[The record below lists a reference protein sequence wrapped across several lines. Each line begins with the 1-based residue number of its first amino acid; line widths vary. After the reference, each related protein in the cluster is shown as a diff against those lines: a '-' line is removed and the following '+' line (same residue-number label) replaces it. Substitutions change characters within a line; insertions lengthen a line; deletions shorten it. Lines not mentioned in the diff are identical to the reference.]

1 MTAARPGRLP
11 LLAVLAGFALLPWH
25 MQQDSVLALG
35 WLGNW
40 ASDPAAASGLLL
52 AARLGHPWLWPV
64 GVAGAAS
71 AVALLLPLTQRRRGA
86 TLVAAG
92 LFGLLAMAAQGFAV
106 TGQGWG
112 APWLDGL
119 FGPLPEGQFGMG
131 AGAALTG
138 AGFLFLATT
147 GAALRGAFR
156 GDRFT
161 AGAAGLVAAVVLLF
175 TFWPIALALL
185 SAFDGGVDQ
194 FLARAADRRLWG
206 WRGSAT
212 NTLLLGLSVA
222 ACTTALGLAFALLV
236 TRTRLPLRR
245 TLRALTVLPIIT
257 PPFVI
262 GLGLIL
268 ILGRAGLV
276 NQAAAGLFGVD
287 LGRWI
292 YGLPGVLLA
301 QVFSFTPVAF
311 LVLIGVVEGLSPTLE
326 EAARTLR
333 ADGGRTF
340 RTVTLPLLRPGLA
353 NAFLVGFIESV
364 SDFGNPIV
372 LGGDFGV
379 LSTDI
384 YFAVVGAQAD
394 PGRAAVLAWILLG
407 FSLAT
412 FAVQRRLT
420 SGRGYV
426 SISGKGD
433 AGLPQPLPAG
443 VRRLCLAVALPWAA
457 LTATVYAL
465 ALAGGFVRV
474 WGRDW
479 TPTLSHYGR
488 AFSVGWGP
496 GGPVWTGTAWSSLFV
511 TLELA
516 AIAAPLTALVGLL
529 AAWLFTRQEF
539 RGKRLL
545 EGATLLS
552 FAVPGTVIGV
562 AYVRA
567 FNVPPFELTG
577 TGVIIVLAFLSR
589 NLPVGLRAGMAA
601 FAQLDPSLDEAS
613 TMLRHGGGGTLRRVL
628 LPLLRPAVAGA
639 LVYGFVRGVTTVSA
653 VIFLTSG
660 QTEMATVFIVLRVV
674 NGDYGVAIAY
684 ASVLI
689 VLMLAAIGLIGLLVG
704 ARRLGRRVP
713 AAVTL

>member
-1 MTAARPGRLP
+1 M
-11 LLAVLAGFALLPWH
+11 LAGLALVPWH
-25 MQQDSVLALG
+25 MQQDSVLSLE
-35 WLGNW
+35 WLGGW
-40 ASDPAAASGLLL
+40 ANDAGAAPGLLL
-52 AARLGHPWLWPV
+52 AARLGHLWLWPIIA
-64 GVAGAAS
+64 VAAAS
-71 AVALLLPLTQRRRGA
+71 ATAILLPLGQRSRGA
-86 TLVAAG
+86 TLASIGVLG
-92 LFGLLAMAAQGFAV
+92 LFCLAAQGFAV
-106 TGQGWG
+106 TGPGWS
-112 APWLDGL
+112 APWLDVV
-119 FGPLPEGQFGMG
+119 FGPLTEGQFGMG

-175 TFWPIALALL
+175 TFWPITLALL
-185 SAFDGGVDQ
+185 SAFDGGLGQ
-194 FLARAADRRLWG
+194 FTARVADRRLWG
-206 WRGSAT
+206 WRGSAV
-212 NTLLLGLSVA
+212 NTLLLGVGVA

-257 PPFVI
+257 PPFVV

-276 NQAAAGLFGVD
+276 NQVAEALFGLD

-292 YGLPGVLLA
+292 YGFPGVLLA

-326 EAARTLR
+326 EAALTLR
-333 ADGGRTF
+333 ANGARTF
-340 RTVTLPLLRPGLA
+340 RSVTLPLLRPGLT

-372 LGGDFGV
+372 LGGDFNV

-394 PGRAAVLAWILLG
+394 PGRAAVLAWILLA
-407 FSLAT
+407 FSLAA
-412 FAVQRRLT
+412 FAVQRWLT
-420 SGRGYV
+420 TGRGYV

-443 VRRLCLAVALPWAA
+443 VRRLCLAVALPWAT
-457 LTATVYAL
+457 LTAIVYAL
-465 ALAGGFVRV
+465 AVAGGFVKV

-479 TPTLSHYGR
+479 TPTLSHYDR

-496 GGPVWTGTAWSSLFV
+496 QGPVWTGTAWHSLFV

-516 AIAAPLTALVGLL
+516 AIAAPLTAAVGLL
-529 AAWLFTRQEF
+529 AAWLFTRQTF
-539 RGKRLL
+539 AGKRLL

-567 FNVPPFELTG
+567 FNVPPLELTG

-601 FAQLDPSLDEAS
+601 FAQLDPNLDEAS
-613 TMLRHGGGGTLRRVL
+613 AMLRHGGGGTLRRVL
-628 LPLLRPAVAGA
+628 LPLLRPAVASA
-639 LVYGFVRGVTTVSA
+639 LIYAFVRGVTTVSA

-704 ARRLGRRVP
+704 GRRLGRRADAALP
-713 AAVTL
+713 A

>member
-1 MTAARPGRLP
+1 
-11 LLAVLAGFALLPWH
+11 
-25 MQQDSVLALG
+25 
-35 WLGNW
+35 
-40 ASDPAAASGLLL
+40 
-52 AARLGHPWLWPV
+52 
-64 GVAGAAS
+64 
-71 AVALLLPLTQRRRGA
+71 
-86 TLVAAG
+86 
-92 LFGLLAMAAQGFAV
+92 
-106 TGQGWG
+106 
-112 APWLDGL
+112 
-119 FGPLPEGQFGMG
+119 
-131 AGAALTG
+131 
-138 AGFLFLATT
+138 
-147 GAALRGAFR
+147 
-156 GDRFT
+156 
-161 AGAAGLVAAVVLLF
+161 
-175 TFWPIALALL
+175 
-185 SAFDGGVDQ
+185 
-194 FLARAADRRLWG
+194 
-206 WRGSAT
+206 
-212 NTLLLGLSVA
+212 
-222 ACTTALGLAFALLV
+222 
-236 TRTRLPLRR
+236 
-245 TLRALTVLPIIT
+245 
-257 PPFVI
+257 
-262 GLGLIL
+262 
-268 ILGRAGLV
+268 
-276 NQAAAGLFGVD
+276 
-287 LGRWI
+287 
-292 YGLPGVLLA
+292 
-301 QVFSFTPVAF
+301 
-311 LVLIGVVEGLSPTLE
+311 
-326 EAARTLR
+326 
-333 ADGGRTF
+333 
-340 RTVTLPLLRPGLA
+340 
-353 NAFLVGFIESV
+353 
-364 SDFGNPIV
+364 
-372 LGGDFGV
+372 
-379 LSTDI
+379 
-384 YFAVVGAQAD
+384 
-394 PGRAAVLAWILLG
+394 
-407 FSLAT
+407 
-412 FAVQRRLT
+412 
-420 SGRGYV
+420 
-426 SISGKGD
+426 
-433 AGLPQPLPAG
+433 
-443 VRRLCLAVALPWAA
+443 VALPWAA